1 MKGVGVEWKCGA
13 SFLRDACDAARG
25 EILYFSPS
33 KDGGVGLQCKEVSNV
48 SYSENPLL

>member
-1 MKGVGVEWKCGA
+1 MKEVDMEWKCGA

-25 EILYFSPS
+25 DILYFCPS
-33 KDGGVGLQCKEVSNV
+33 KDDVDPQCKEVSSI